1 MGTLPHQRYQTST
14 PKGGLQTK
22 DLKYLTIQAI
32 AVNNGKNLNIVVKTW
47 KGGVMNASIRSMN
60 GFPSGIL
67 CAYIIT
73 AFLFVTLPM
82 LTRFQPPRTIRPD
95 NESILIE
102 KPKPS
107 PPLPDDPEEST
118 RQTLPPEKPLD
129 TTIKPPRTQ
138 PLVNIPRG
146 NPLVDMGNGIEIVIP
161 TLNTDISP
169 ISGAFTPE
177 EVDQQPR
184 VLRSFPPQY
193 PYRASRDNIQ
203 GWVVLRFVVD
213 AEGMAEKIEVVS
225 SDPAGI
231 FEGAALK
238 AVQRYRFKPAIKNG
252 AAVKCVIKQR
262 IRFSL
267 D

>member
-1 MGTLPHQRYQTST
+1 
-14 PKGGLQTK
+14 
-22 DLKYLTIQAI
+22 
-32 AVNNGKNLNIVVKTW
+32 
-47 KGGVMNASIRSMN
+47 MNASIKSMN

-67 CAYIIT
+67 CAMIVT
-73 AFLFVTLPM
+73 ASLFVTLPL
-82 LTRFQPPRTIRPD
+82 LTRFQPPPSTQIDTP
-95 NESILIE
+95 SILID

-107 PPLPDDPEEST
+107 PPLPDDRDEST
-118 RQTLPPEKPLD
+118 RQTIPPKKPLD
-129 TTIKPPRTQ
+129 STVKPPRTQ

-146 NPLVDMGNGIEIVIP
+146 NPLAGMSGGIEIDIP

-169 ISGAFTPE
+169 ISGAYYPE

-193 PYRASRDNIQ
+193 PYRANRDNIE

-213 AEGMAEKIEVVS
+213 VEGIAEKIEVVS

-231 FEGAALK
+231 FEEAALK
-238 AVQRYRFKPAIKNG
+238 AVQRYRFKPAVKG
-252 AAVKCVIKQR
+252 GEAVKCIIKQR
-262 IRFSL
+262 IRFTL